1 MNEFACVKVNKRLWI
16 KNVTE
21 DRLVYTPPDFIR
33 LVDRGLMIEL
43 ARRSTVRGE
52 LHIDDLIVFEAKA
65 CRAPGYRIR
74 PETLEWQDLPERD

>member
-33 LVDRGLMIEL
+33 LVDRSLMIEL

-65 CRAPGYRIR
+65 PRGAGYRKRSSI
-74 PETLEWQDLPERD
+74 PEWREIEES